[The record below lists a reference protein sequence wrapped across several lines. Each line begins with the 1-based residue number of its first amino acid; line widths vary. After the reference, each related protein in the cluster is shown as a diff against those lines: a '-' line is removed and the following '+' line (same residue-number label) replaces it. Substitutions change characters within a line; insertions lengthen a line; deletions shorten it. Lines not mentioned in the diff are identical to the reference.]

1 MGNKKPYYRQCVM
14 RDLSQFNVVYLVPL
28 SDLHIG
34 SGGFPEEN
42 VAGYI
47 EWILEHDNAYTI
59 LNGDIINA
67 ATKDTAAELYDD
79 LITPDKAYAKA
90 RDLLMPIKDRV
101 LMITRGNHE
110 ENIYK
115 KVGVD
120 FCARLA
126 YDLGC
131 EDKYQPDGG
140 LCGIRLGLNNH
151 HAMCW
156 IYAVHGWGGARTIG
170 AKVKKA
176 QDLALVAD
184 ADIYV
189 LSHDHTENVN
199 RGNIMRPPR
208 SRIKFDRPQYWNISR
223 KLFVNT
229 GGFVPYTGYV
239 RRKGYT
245 PQDLGTPRIRI
256 ELKKSS
262 VEDYHLDLHSS
273 I

>member
-1 MGNKKPYYRQCVM
+1 MKKRVRSYYQQVILK
-14 RDLSQFNVVYLVPL
+14 DLSQYSIVYLVPL

-34 SGGFPEEN
+34 SVGFPEHN

-47 EWILEHDNAYTI
+47 EWIKNHNNAYTI

-79 LITPDKAYAKA
+79 LITPDAAYEKA
-90 RDLLMPIKDRV
+90 RDLLMPIKNRV

-115 KVGVD
+115 KVGAD
-120 FCARLA
+120 YTARLA
-126 YDLGC
+126 YDLGNVP
-131 EDKYQPDGG
+131 YQPDGG
-140 LCGIRLGLNNH
+140 MVGIRLGLNGH
-151 HAMCW
+151 TAMCW
-156 IYAVHGWGGARTIG
+156 IYATHGWGGARTIG

-184 ADIYV
+184 VDIYI

-199 RGNIMRPPR
+199 RGNVMRPPGT
-208 SRIKFDRPQYWNISR
+208 RINFEKPCYWTISR

-229 GGFVPYTGYV
+229 GGFIPYTGYV

-256 ELKKSS
+256 ELKHDHY
-262 VEDYHLDLHSS
+262 DYYLDLHSS